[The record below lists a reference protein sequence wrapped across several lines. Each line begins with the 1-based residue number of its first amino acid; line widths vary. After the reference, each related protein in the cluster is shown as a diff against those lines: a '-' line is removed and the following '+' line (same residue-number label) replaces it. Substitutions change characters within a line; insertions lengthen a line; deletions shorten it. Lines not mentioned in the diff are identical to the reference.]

1 MYQFTSRLLI
11 RSMRTDIIY
20 RPTWVKPGFADIH
33 SISLKIKRMEK
44 KMQYAV
50 NLNYDVSLRYI
61 VLKLLHDYFHSV
73 QCIGSNH
80 HYFVIYNKCEIT

>member
-1 MYQFTSRLLI
+1 
-11 RSMRTDIIY
+11 
-20 RPTWVKPGFADIH
+20 
-33 SISLKIKRMEK
+33 
-44 KMQYAV
+44 MQYAV

>member
-1 MYQFTSRLLI
+1 MGKTRFCRYPFNFFKNKK
-11 RSMRTDIIY
+11 D
-20 RPTWVKPGFADIH
+20 G
-33 SISLKIKRMEK
+33 E

-50 NLNYDVSLRYI
+50 NLNYDVNLRYI

>member
-20 RPTWVKPGFADIH
+20 TWVKPGFADIH

>member
-1 MYQFTSRLLI
+1 
-11 RSMRTDIIY
+11 
-20 RPTWVKPGFADIH
+20 
-33 SISLKIKRMEK
+33 MEK

>member
-20 RPTWVKPGFADIH
+20 TWVKPGFADIH
-33 SISLKIKRMEK
+33 SISLKRKRMEK

-50 NLNYDVSLRYI
+50 NLNYDVSLWYI

-73 QCIGSNH
+73 QCISSNH